1 MKPDQIT
8 FFNKTNTGLAVDLV
22 LKVGAY
28 SANRTSSRTGLG
40 KSKSNIFQTIES
52 NPKKHNKSPKES
64 KIEGKCLKI
73 EVIKKMLSKFLL
85 EKNMEKG
92 ELAKNLNITSKELEK
107 LLLHEK
113 VGVGLINKVNLPL
126 IKLFCK
132 TKFNN

>member
-1 MKPDQIT
+1 MNPDQIT

-22 LKVGAY
+22 LKIDAY
-28 SANRTSSRTGLG
+28 GANRTSNRTRSG
-40 KSKSNIFQTIES
+40 KSRSNISKTVAS
-52 NPKKHNKSPKES
+52 NPKKHNESSRKNKKE
-64 KIEGKCLKI
+64 GRCLKI

-85 EKNMEKG
+85 EKNMEKE
-92 ELAKNLNITSKELEK
+92 ELAKILNITAKELEK

-126 IKLFCK
+126 IKLYCK